1 MLKIPFKKTEEI
13 SFAEPLKS
21 AILNI
26 FNEDPSG
33 YSDDFEAL
41 EALRQSIMEPQ
52 VHEASANAHLTYID
66 INPSYYAQLH
76 YLESKFIFNEQNIKI
91 FFTWG
96 NAFGKKEFVSSHNIG
111 FEKASVLFNLG
122 AIYCQLAD
130 QAGTTSEEGIK
141 KAASYYQQSAG
152 AFQCILDNLHAWDI
166 SSTANTQLNALSNL
180 MLAQAQEVFLL
191 KAIAGINVLIPGKMR
206 EGTLAKLAM
215 QVSTF
220 YSISYEIASQT
231 SLFDKQWLCCMQ
243 AKQHH
248 FSAVARYYKS
258 IEVEAAG
265 KYGEQVGWLQASV
278 ESSKAANEKSIIKN
292 LALPALET
300 ELKNFASTAEIA
312 FQKAN
317 KDNDK
322 IYMEAVPAVASLEPL
337 PPARMVNPTPIP
349 ELSVLS
355 AFITQPLF
363 RNLVPLKIHQAA
375 SKYSYKKDQLIKS
388 VVDKLSEGTG
398 LAQSILA
405 SLRLPGSIEALEQ
418 PIGLPNSVL
427 ERSKEVREKGGARG
441 VETMWAT
448 LTKSAAQDWDILKEC
463 IALLDQEEKEDEQSR
478 TTHGAQ
484 WTRTPSSTLT
494 RNLRDKC
501 YEYKTKIET
510 ADKSNEIVRG
520 KIDTN
525 IALIEYLG
533 SSQKELEAS
542 IPSST
547 QASTLAL
554 KDPNLKVLKQ
564 NLDLLNQNIKSRADL
579 IQRMKK
585 LGENDD
591 IGPALTQN
599 AISNS
604 PVEESILFEQQ
615 IKIYQSDVDVSDK
628 LLADQ
633 EKLMDVITTA
643 NKTFME
649 SRQTNAMIRER
660 EEALSNL
667 DRAYKVFKD
676 ISGNLEEGVKFYN
689 DLETALHKLRQQAQD
704 FCKGRSF
711 DKQRLVQQ
719 FSNMS
724 VSPAYPGP
732 PAQPMYG
739 AQPNYSPAP
748 SYNQPQ
754 AQPQPGVWNPAQAR
768 PQYGYQPPAQNTVPG
783 GWNQPQDPYNQP
795 YQQPY
800 PQQNSHQQHQPR
812 AYQPNQQYGQG
823 YGNLPPPAQGG
834 GYTGQHPPAQP
845 GQQQYQRPGQLPPPS
860 GYTPPVFWNQQGP
873 RPQ

>member
-26 FNEDPSG
+26 FNEDPSA
-33 YSDDFEAL
+33 YSDDFETL
-41 EALRQSIMEPQ
+41 EGLRQSILEPQ
-52 VHEASANAHLTYID
+52 VHEASANAHLTY
-66 INPSYYAQLH
+66 YAQLH
-76 YLESKFIFNEQNIKI
+76 YLESKFVFNEQNIKI

-111 FEKASVLFNLG
+111 FEKASILFNLG

-141 KAASYYQQSAG
+141 KSAAYYQQSAG

-166 SSTANTQLNALSNL
+166 SSTANTQLNALTNL

-191 KAIAGINVLIPGKMR
+191 KAIAGKMR

-220 YSISYEIASQT
+220 YSISHEIAAQT
-231 SLFDKQWLCCMQ
+231 SLFDKQWLSCMQ

-248 FSAVARYYKS
+248 FCAVARYYKS

-265 KYGEQVGWLQASV
+265 KYGEQVGWLAASL
-278 ESSKAANEKSIIKN
+278 EATKAASEKNIIKN
-292 LALPALET
+292 LSMPALET
-300 ELKNFASTAEIA
+300 EMKNFASTVDNA
-312 FQKAN
+312 FQRAN

-322 IYMEAVPAVASLEPL
+322 IYMEAVPAVANLDPL

-349 ELSVLS
+349 ELSALS

-388 VVDKLSEGTG
+388 VTDKLNEGTG
-398 LAQSILA
+398 LAQ
-405 SLRLPGSIEALEQ
+405 RLPGSIEALEQ
-418 PIGLPNSVL
+418 PIGLPNTVI
-427 ERSKEVREKGGARG
+427 ERSKEVREKSGARG
-441 VETMWAT
+441 IETLWAT

-478 TTHGAQ
+478 SAHGAK

-501 YEYKTKIET
+501 YEYKTKMET

-525 IALIEYLG
+525 IALIEHLG

-554 KDPNLKVLKQ
+554 KDPNLKILKQ
-564 NLDLLNQNIKSRADL
+564 NLDLLNQNIKSRAEL
-579 IQRMKK
+579 IQRIKK
-585 LGENDD
+585 LGESDD

-604 PVEESILFEQQ
+604 PLDESVLFDQQ
-615 IKIYQSDVDVSDK
+615 IKIYQNDIDLSER

-633 EKLMDVITTA
+633 EKLMDVITSA
-643 NKTFME
+643 NKTFMD
-649 SRQTNAMIRER
+649 SRQTNTMIRER

-667 DRAYKVFKD
+667 DRAYKVFRD
-676 ISGNLEEGVKFYN
+676 ISGNLEEGIKFYN
-689 DLETALHKLRQQAQD
+689 DLESVLHKLRQQIQD
-704 FCKGRSF
+704 YCKGRSF
-711 DKQRLVQQ
+711 DSQRLIQQ

-724 VSPAYPGP
+724 MNSSYAQQASQPLYGGP
-732 PAQPMYG
+732 T
-739 AQPNYSPAP
+739 NYSPAP

-754 AQPQPGVWNPAQAR
+754 PQPQPGVWNPSQAR
-768 PQYGYQPPAQNTVPG
+768 PQYGYPQSGGQQTVPG
-783 GWNQPQDPYNQP
+783 GWNRPPDSYQNYHQPQFSPQSAQSQP
-795 YQQPY
+795 Y
-800 PQQNSHQQHQPR
+800 QPR
-812 AYQPNQQYGQG
+812 AYQPNQPFPQG
-823 YGNLPPPAQGG
+823 YGNLPPPGHSA
-834 GYTGQHPPAQP
+834 YP
-845 GQQQYQRPGQLPPPS
+845 GQYHSGQQMPPGQFSQQSGQLPPPS
-860 GYTPPVFWNQQGP
+860 GYTPPVYWNQSGQ
-873 RPQ
+873 RPQQ